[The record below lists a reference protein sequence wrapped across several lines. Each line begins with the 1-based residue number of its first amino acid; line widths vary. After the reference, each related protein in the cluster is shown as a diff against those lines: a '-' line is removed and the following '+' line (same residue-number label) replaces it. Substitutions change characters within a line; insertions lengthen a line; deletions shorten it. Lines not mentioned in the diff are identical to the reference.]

1 MKTLEAN
8 KMEPFEPTHP
18 GEVIKDE
25 IEYRGISQRA
35 LAAQIGVSYTQL
47 NEVLNGKRTLNTE
60 LALLISAA
68 LDIDAEPLLAMQ
80 TRYDIITARRNQ
92 GFLSRLKSIRK
103 IAAAELLRGMGVDFE
118 ILTKETPED
127 YPANLPL
134 DEVPKY
140 LSLQKSLAFTD
151 EELPADFLL
160 ITSDTV
166 VICESEILGK
176 PKDRE
181 DAARMLQLLSGKTHH
196 VVTGVTV
203 RSKEKTESFAVRSN
217 VAFAQ
222 LDAEE
227 INYYIEHCKPF
238 DKAGAY
244 GIQEWIGYVGI
255 SGLEG
260 SFYNVMGLPTR
271 KLYQCLK
278 SF

>member
-1 MKTLEAN
+1 MLSNLK
-8 KMEPFEPTHP
+8 KYH
-18 GEVIKDE
+18 I
-25 IEYRGISQRA
+25 I
-35 LAAQIGVSYTQL
+35 LAS
-47 NEVLNGKRTLNTE
+47 K
-60 LALLISAA
+60 S
-68 LDIDAEPLLAMQ
+68 P
-80 TRYDIITARRNQ
+80 RRQ
-92 GFLSRLKSIRK
+92 
-103 IAAAELLRGMGVDFE
+103 ELLRGMGVEFE
-118 ILTKETPED
+118 ILTKETDETFPHEI
-127 YPANLPL
+127 PL
-134 DEVPKY
+134 EEVPKY

-151 EELPADFLL
+151 EELPADYLL

-166 VICESEILGK
+166 VICEGEILGK

-181 DAARMLQLLSGKTHH
+181 DAARMLQLLSDKIHH

-203 RSKEKTESFAVRSN
+203 RSAEKTESFAVRSN
-217 VAFAQ
+217 VTFAQ

-227 INYYIEHCKPF
+227 IDYYIEHCKPY

-271 KLYQCLK
+271 RLYQCLK

>member
-1 MKTLEAN
+1 MLSNLK
-8 KMEPFEPTHP
+8 KYQ
-18 GEVIKDE
+18 VI
-25 IEYRGISQRA
+25 
-35 LAAQIGVSYTQL
+35 LAS
-47 NEVLNGKRTLNTE
+47 K
-60 LALLISAA
+60 S
-68 LDIDAEPLLAMQ
+68 P
-80 TRYDIITARRNQ
+80 RRQ
-92 GFLSRLKSIRK
+92 
-103 IAAAELLRGMGVDFE
+103 ELLRGMGVNFE

-127 YPANLPL
+127 YPADLPL

-166 VICESEILGK
+166 VICEGEILGK
-176 PKDRE
+176 PKDKE
-181 DAARMLQLLSGKTHH
+181 DAARMLRLLSGKTHH

-203 RSKEKTESFAVRSN
+203 RSAEKTESFAVRSN
-217 VAFAQ
+217 VTFADLEQ
-222 LDAEE
+222 DE
-227 INYYIEHCKPF
+227 IGYYIEHCKPY

>member
-1 MKTLEAN
+1 MLSNLK
-8 KMEPFEPTHP
+8 KYH
-18 GEVIKDE
+18 I
-25 IEYRGISQRA
+25 I
-35 LAAQIGVSYTQL
+35 LAS
-47 NEVLNGKRTLNTE
+47 K
-60 LALLISAA
+60 S
-68 LDIDAEPLLAMQ
+68 P
-80 TRYDIITARRNQ
+80 RRQ
-92 GFLSRLKSIRK
+92 
-103 IAAAELLRGMGVDFE
+103 ELLRGMGVDFE

-127 YPANLPL
+127 YPMDLPL
-134 DEVPKY
+134 DDVPKY
-140 LSLQKSLAFTD
+140 LSLQKSMAFHD
-151 EELPADFLL
+151 DELPADYLL

-166 VICESEILGK
+166 VICEGEILGK

-181 DAARMLQLLSGKTHH
+181 DAERMLRLLSGKTHH

-203 RSKEKTESFAVRSN
+203 RSAKKTESFAVHSN
-217 VAFAQ
+217 VTFAQ

-227 INYYIEHCKPF
+227 IDYYIEHCRPF

-278 SF
+278 GF

>member
-1 MKTLEAN
+1 MLSNLK
-8 KMEPFEPTHP
+8 KYH
-18 GEVIKDE
+18 I
-25 IEYRGISQRA
+25 I
-35 LAAQIGVSYTQL
+35 LAS
-47 NEVLNGKRTLNTE
+47 K
-60 LALLISAA
+60 S
-68 LDIDAEPLLAMQ
+68 P
-80 TRYDIITARRNQ
+80 RRQ
-92 GFLSRLKSIRK
+92 
-103 IAAAELLRGMGVDFE
+103 ELLRGMGVDFD

-127 YPANLPL
+127 YPSDLPL

-166 VICESEILGK
+166 VICEGEILGK
-176 PKDRE
+176 PKDRK
-181 DAARMLQLLSGKTHH
+181 DAERMLQLLSGKTHY

-203 RSKEKTESFAVRSN
+203 RSAAKTESFAVRSN
-217 VAFAQ
+217 VTFADMEQ
-222 LDAEE
+222 EE
-227 INYYIEHCKPF
+227 IDYYIEHCQPY

-278 SF
+278 VF